1 MQYIGQTYPIHDAP
15 AKVQGQI
22 RYTGDMTLPGMLH
35 AELLLSTEPHAR
47 IVSIDT
53 ADAQALPGVFGV
65 FTFRDA
71 PDLRFSSAR
80 LVPDED
86 GCVEDEPLFAQT
98 VRYVGDRV
106 AAVVARDA
114 DTAREAVRRIRV
126 AYDPLPMVAGIRQVH
141 QETGFGDP
149 SAAEVVGRYAF
160 DIVSDPAPSSDPAA
174 CREIETLVY
183 TPRTHHAAMENHVC
197 LADYSAAD
205 GLTLLTPCQGAFGV
219 RTTVADLLGLPYTR
233 VRVIKTPMG
242 GSFGGKQEALLEPV
256 AAFLALKLQQPVKL
270 QLDRRSCMI
279 ATMTRPATLTSIRS
293 RVTDDGRLETCRMD
307 SLLDA
312 GAYVSSSK
320 AYIKA
325 LGSKIFRA
333 YRVGRAVHTARALRT
348 NTPKAGGARGWGSPE
363 FFTAM
368 EIHMDRIAGR
378 LGMDP
383 LALRLRNT
391 VKSGDRDPVRK
402 VSLGRVGLDACLR
415 RGAAAF
421 DWPRKRSTAPGTGR
435 WRRGTGMACGGH
447 TNSMVGGFV
456 DFSAMRLRLNEDGT
470 VVLNTAVHDMGCGTV
485 TSLQQIVAEVL
496 TIPPASIQVL
506 EADTLRSPYDFGTYA
521 SRVTY
526 VCGACARK
534 AALKLRQKLLG
545 TAQWVLQV
553 PKQDLALADGRIR
566 VKERAGD
573 NGLDFKAVSRAAML
587 EYGLPLAAAA
597 VNTVTTNPGSYGAH
611 FCVAAVDTCT
621 GLVQVEDYLA
631 AHDVGR
637 AVNPGMVEGQIQGAV
652 QMGIGYALTEELRLD
667 DVGRMKTDGLKD
679 YHLINAPDMPDVRVV
694 LLEGGG
700 DKGPFG
706 AKSIGE
712 IALVPVAAAVVN
724 AVNHALGT
732 HLSDLPLRPE
742 KILAALDERRT

>member
-1 MQYIGQTYPIHDAP
+1 MQYIGRTYPIHDAP
-15 AKVQGQI
+15 AKVRGET
-22 RYTGDMTLPGMLH
+22 RYTGDMTLPGLLC
-35 AELLLSTEPHAR
+35 AELLLSTAPHAR

-53 ADAQALPGVFGV
+53 AAAQALPGVVGV
-65 FTFRDA
+65 FTFCDA

-98 VRYVGDRV
+98 VRYVGERV

-126 AYDPLPMVAGIRQVH
+126 VYDPLPVVAGIRQIH
-141 QETGFGDP
+141 RQSGFGDA
-149 SAAEVVGRYAF
+149 SAAEQVGRFDF
-160 DIVSDPAPSSDPAA
+160 DITSDAAAPSDPASLHD
-174 CREIETLVY
+174 IETLVH
-183 TPRTHHAAMENHVC
+183 TPKTHHAAMENHVC
-197 LADYSAAD
+197 LADYNAAD
-205 GLTLLTPCQGAFGV
+205 GLTLWTPCQGAFGV
-219 RTTVADLLGLPYTR
+219 RTIVADLLGLPYTR
-233 VRVIKTPMG
+233 VRVVKTPMG

-256 AAFLALKLQQPVKL
+256 AAFLALKIQQPVKL
-270 QLDRRSCMI
+270 QLERRACMI
-279 ATMTRPATLTSIRS
+279 ATMTRPATLTAIRS
-293 RVTDDGRLETCRMD
+293 RVAPDGRLDTCRID

-320 AYIKA
+320 AYIHA

-333 YRVGRAVHTARALRT
+333 YRAGRVKHTARAFRT
-348 NTPKAGGARGWGSPE
+348 NTTKAGGARGWGSPE

-368 EIHMDRIAGR
+368 EIHMDRIAAH
-378 LGMDP
+378 LNMDP
-383 LALRLRNT
+383 VVLRLRNT
-391 VKSGDRDPVRK
+391 VKSGDQDPVRRLP
-402 VSLGRVGLDACLR
+402 LGRVGLDACLR

-447 TNSMVGGFV
+447 TNSMAGGFV
-456 DFSAMRLRLNEDGT
+456 DFSAMRIRLNEDGT

-506 EADTLRSPYDFGTYA
+506 EADTLRSPYDFGTYS

-526 VCGACARK
+526 VCGACARR

-545 TAQWVLQV
+545 TAQRVLQV
-553 PKQDLALADGRIR
+553 PKQDLALAGGCIR
-566 VKERAGD
+566 VKGGSGD
-573 NGLDFKAVSRAAML
+573 SGMDFKALSLSAML
-587 EYGLPLAAAA
+587 QYGLPLAAAA

-611 FCVAAVDTCT
+611 FCVVTVDTCT

-667 DVGRMKTDGLKD
+667 AAGRIKTDGLKD

-742 KILAALDERRT
+742 KILAALDEGSS